1 MHVFYGRKL
10 FTAVA
15 IAAYMAM
22 PGPVLAQSD
31 PPAKKAPSS
40 SGQQQPQGQT
50 GTTSTDSSTGSPP
63 SSPQGEAPS
72 DMQAKPKG
80 EDKGGA
86 K

>member
-1 MHVFYGRKL
+1 MHMFHGL
-10 FTAVA
+10 FAA
-15 IAAYMAM
+15 ALIAAYTAM

-40 SGQQQPQGQT
+40 SGQYQPQGHT
-50 GTTSTDSSTGSPP
+50 GPISTDASKGSPP

-80 EDKGGA
+80 EDKGGR

>member
-1 MHVFYGRKL
+1 MHGLCGRKL
-10 FTAVA
+10 F
-15 IAAYMAM
+15 IAAAITAFISA
-22 PGPVLAQSD
+22 PGWALAQSD
-31 PPAKKAPSS
+31 PPAKKAPTSS
-40 SGQQQPQGQT
+40 DQYQPQGHT
-50 GTTSTDSSTGSPP
+50 GPTSTDSSTGSPP